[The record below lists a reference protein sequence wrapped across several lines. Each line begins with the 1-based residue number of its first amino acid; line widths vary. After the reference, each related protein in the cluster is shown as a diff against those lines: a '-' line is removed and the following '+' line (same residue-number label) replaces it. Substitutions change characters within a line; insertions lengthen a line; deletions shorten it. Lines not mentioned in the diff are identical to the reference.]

1 MGDLLRPPLEAE
13 EERSRPA
20 HAGDHAGHFGQRSVA
35 SAAVDDAAVK
45 HRNPVTDAAPLTDQ
59 HGARRHTPIWYAP
72 PAHISA
78 PLTNPVEEPLRRWL
92 EPTESSLLQPVSDRP
107 DHEDACE
114 ERGRVSAE

>member
-20 HAGDHAGHFGQRSVA
+20 RAGDHAGHFGQRSVA
-35 SAAVDDAAVK
+35 SAAVDDAVVE
-45 HRNPVTDAAPLTDQ
+45 HRDPVTDAAPLADQ
-59 HGARRHTPIWYAP
+59 HGARRNTLIWHTLS
-72 PAHISA
+72 AHSSA
-78 PLTNPVEEPLRRWL
+78 PLTHPVEEPLRRWL
-92 EPTESSLLQPVSDRP
+92 EPTEPSLLQPVSDRP